1 MSGPVTVTFD
11 LTGAEE
17 AIGKV
22 ADACGWQLVAD
33 N

>member
-1 MSGPVTVTFD
+1 MSGPVTVAFD

-22 ADACGWQLVAD
+22 ADACGWQIVEG
-33 N
+33 